1 MEDVRMHNG
10 RIDRIDKKEKGNPR
24 LWEKGEDFCH
34 VWS

>member
-10 RIDRIDKKEKGNPR
+10 RIDKKEKGNPR